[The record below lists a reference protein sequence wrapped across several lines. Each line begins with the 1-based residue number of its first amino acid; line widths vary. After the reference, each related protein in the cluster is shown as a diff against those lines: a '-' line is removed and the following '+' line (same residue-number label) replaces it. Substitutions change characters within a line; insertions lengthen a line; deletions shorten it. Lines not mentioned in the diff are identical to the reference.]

1 MVVGIT
7 GSIASGKSL
16 VTTYLINKGYKVIDS
31 DKISHEVLFI
41 NEVKQRLINQF
52 GSTIIT
58 NNEINRKELG
68 FIVFNDNNKKEQLQN
83 IVFPYILEEIKK
95 QISNNKGLIF
105 LDAPL
110 LIEYNIMYLVDKIIE
125 LSKNF
130 NKGFTNFFIAGRK
143 KEMYSKYHLVGT
155 NVGKVIDFTADN
167 INPVIV
173 GTSLIKVAGSD
184 DKLDTSAREA
194 TRLTCMFG
202 AEALA
207 KEVIGMPVS
216 KKINGKNIMCN
227 RKNIFEK
234 K

>member
-68 FIVFNDNNKKEQLQN
+68 FIVFNDNNKKEKLQN

-110 LIEYNIMYLVDKIIE
+110 LIEYNIMYLVDKIIVV
-125 LSKNF
+125 KA
-130 NKGFTNFFIAGRK
+130 NKEVQVKRL
-143 KEMYSKYHLVGT
+143 M
-155 NVGKVIDFTADN
+155 DRDN
-167 INPVIV
+167 IFYEYAI
-173 GTSLIKVAGSD
+173 
-184 DKLDTSAREA
+184 
-194 TRLTCMFG
+194 
-202 AEALA
+202 
-207 KEVIGMPVS
+207 
-216 KKINGKNIMCN
+216 KKIESQLPIEEKEKYADYIIDNSSDINNTYNQIENILKQM
-227 RKNIFEK
+227 ED
-234 K
+234 

>member
-95 QISNNKGLIF
+95 QISKNKGLIF

-110 LIEYNIMYLVDKIIE
+110 LIEYNIMYLVDKIIVV
-125 LSKNF
+125 KA
-130 NKGFTNFFIAGRK
+130 NKEVQIKRL
-143 KEMYSKYHLVGT
+143 M
-155 NVGKVIDFTADN
+155 DRDN
-167 INPVIV
+167 ISYEYAI
-173 GTSLIKVAGSD
+173 
-184 DKLDTSAREA
+184 
-194 TRLTCMFG
+194 
-202 AEALA
+202 
-207 KEVIGMPVS
+207 
-216 KKINGKNIMCN
+216 KKIESQLPIEEKEKYANYIIDNSSDINNTYNQIENILKQM
-227 RKNIFEK
+227 EDL
-234 K
+234 